1 MQAAQTIQQCIQ
13 ACQQTAAQLRNMA
26 NTEIN
31 PMAKNKLTEGAHH
44 LDLCIEEC
52 KYSLQQ
58 VQSGMA

>member
-13 ACQQTAAQLRNMA
+13 ACQQTAAQMRNMA
-26 NTEIN
+26 NTETQ

-58 VQSGMA
+58 IQGGMA

>member
-26 NTEIN
+26 NTETN